1 MSPSKTFINYADYM
15 LAITDKFWHHSF
27 LSLIF
32 QFVWGLYISAPAAV
46 DLQLNPSRASAVENV
61 RISPHHGSW
70 RGHEAC
76 SGSDSCTTCGHLHP
90 AHLEDPWRSPTNS
103 SSLLSLRFI
112 IVFIKIAGRFIFVF
126 IKIAGSD
133 LFRCES
139 LRCAIFLFTSFQN
152 SHEIQLYRFTTSCK
166 TTRRVVCQLVL
177 HKTNNDVSSL
187 FGSCTTHVPDPI
199 WPWKR
204 ALFVRALSGERSRRE
219 APFTPTMSD
228 SQIKLCVAYNWQQR
242 DTI

>member
-1 MSPSKTFINYADYM
+1 MVHEEGMK
-15 LAITDKFWHHSF
+15 LAVVATAVPCVAI
-27 LSLIF
+27 
-32 QFVWGLYISAPAAV
+32 YIEHI
-46 DLQLNPSRASAVENV
+46 LNTLEGP
-61 RISPHHGSW
+61 W
-70 RGHEAC
+70 R
-76 SGSDSCTTCGHLHP
+76 S
-90 AHLEDPWRSPTNS
+90 WRSPTNS

-112 IVFIKIAGRFIFVF
+112 IVF

-152 SHEIQLYRFTTSCK
+152 SHEIQLYRFTISCK

-187 FGSCTTHVPDPI
+187 FGSCTTQVPDPI
-199 WPWKR
+199 YNVAFKTGAICSRSFGGTKQARSAIHAHQVSWGPW
-204 ALFVRALSGERSRRE
+204 V
-219 APFTPTMSD
+219 
-228 SQIKLCVAYNWQQR
+228 IVKLCVAYNWQQR

>member
-46 DLQLNPSRASAVENV
+46 DLQLNPPRASAVENV

-133 LFRCES
+133 LSRCES

-187 FGSCTTHVPDPI
+187 FGSCTTHATQSSLQN
-199 WPWKR
+199 R
-204 ALFVRALSGERSRRE
+204 RYLFALFRGNEAGAKRHSRPPWVIVKSNY
-219 APFTPTMSD
+219 A
-228 SQIKLCVAYNWQQR
+228 
-242 DTI
+242 